1 MSSRSSLTAHF
12 LIAMPAMDDP
22 NFAQGVT
29 LLCQHN
35 DEGAMGL
42 MINRVSE
49 FTLGEVLEQMRI
61 VTESKALVDIP
72 VLIGGPVQPDRG
84 FVLHDDPRE
93 WSSTLRFG
101 NGLAVSTSRDI
112 LEAMA
117 KGEGPENAVIAL
129 GYAGWTADQLEEEIA
144 ANCWLTVE
152 ADEAIVFRTPI
163 SARWQAAAKS
173 LGINLT
179 QVTDY
184 SGRA

>member
-1 MSSRSSLTAHF
+1 
-12 LIAMPAMDDP
+12 MDDP

-49 FTLGEVLEQMRI
+49 FTLGEVLEQMQI
-61 VTESKALVDIP
+61 VIESKELADIP
-72 VLIGGPVQPDRG
+72 VLIGGPVHPDRG

-93 WSSTLRFG
+93 WTSTLRFG
-101 NGLAVSTSRDI
+101 NGFAISTSRDI

-117 KGEGPENAVIAL
+117 KGEGPKNALIAL
-129 GYAGWTADQLEEEIA
+129 GYAGWEAGQLEEEIA
-144 ANCWLTVE
+144 ANSWLTVE
-152 ADEAIVFRTPI
+152 ADQAILFRTPI
-163 SARWQAAAKS
+163 NARWQAAAKS
-173 LGINLT
+173 LGVNLA

>member
-1 MSSRSSLTAHF
+1 MSSSASLTAHF

-22 NFAQGVT
+22 HFAQGVT

-49 FTLGEVLEQMRI
+49 FTLGEVLEQMKI
-61 VTESKALVDIP
+61 AIEVDDLSDMP
-72 VLIGGPVQPDRG
+72 VLSGGPVQADRG

-93 WSSTLRFG
+93 WNSTLRFG

-117 KGEGPENAVIAL
+117 KGDGPKNAVVAL
-129 GYAGWTADQLEEEIA
+129 GYAGWSAGQLEEEIA
-144 ANCWLTVE
+144 ANSWLTVE
-152 ADEAIVFRTPI
+152 ADQSILFRTPI
-163 SARWQAAAKS
+163 DDRWQAAAKS
-173 LGINLT
+173 LGINLV
-179 QVTDY
+179 QMTDY

>member
-1 MSSRSSLTAHF
+1 MPPNSSLTAHF

-35 DEGAMGL
+35 DDGAMGL

-49 FTLGEVLEQMRI
+49 FTVGEVLEQMQI
-61 VTESKALVDIP
+61 STEFSGLADIP

-117 KGEGPENAVIAL
+117 KGEGPKNAVIAL
-129 GYAGWTADQLEEEIA
+129 GYAGWSAGQLEAEIV
-144 ANCWLTVE
+144 ANAWLTVE
-152 ADEAIVFRTPI
+152 ADQAILFRTPI
-163 SARWQAAAKS
+163 NARWQAAAKS
-173 LGINLT
+173 LGINLA
-179 QVTDY
+179 QITDY

>member
-1 MSSRSSLTAHF
+1 MSSSSSLTAHF

-49 FTLGEVLEQMRI
+49 FTLGEVLEQMQI
-61 VTESKALVDIP
+61 VTESQQLADIP

-84 FVLHDDPRE
+84 FVLHNDPRE

-101 NGLAVSTSRDI
+101 NGLAISTSRDI

-117 KGEGPENAVIAL
+117 KGEGPKNAVITL
-129 GYAGWTADQLEEEIA
+129 GYAGWTAGQLEEEIA
-144 ANCWLTVE
+144 ANAWLTVE
-152 ADEAIVFRTPI
+152 ADQAILFHTPI
-163 SARWQAAAKS
+163 PARWQTAAKS
-173 LGINLT
+173 LGINLA

>member
-1 MSSRSSLTAHF
+1 MSSSSSLTAHF

-29 LLCQHN
+29 LVCQHN

-42 MINRVSE
+42 IINRVSE
-49 FTLGEVLEQMRI
+49 FTIGEVLEQMQI
-61 VTESKALVDIP
+61 ATESKELAAIP

-117 KGEGPENAVIAL
+117 KGEGPKNALITL
-129 GYAGWTADQLEEEIA
+129 GYAGWTAGQLEEEIA
-144 ANCWLTVE
+144 ANSWLTVE
-152 ADEAIVFRTPI
+152 ADQAILFRTPI
-163 SARWQAAAKS
+163 NARWQAAAKS
-173 LGINLT
+173 LGINLA

>member
-1 MSSRSSLTAHF
+1 MSSSSSLTAHF

-49 FTLGEVLEQMRI
+49 FTLGEVLEQMQI
-61 VTESKALVDIP
+61 VIESKELADVP

-84 FVLHDDPRE
+84 FVLHDDSRE

-117 KGEGPENAVIAL
+117 KGEGPKNAVIAL
-129 GYAGWTADQLEEEIA
+129 GYAGWTAGQLEEEIA
-144 ANCWLTVE
+144 ANSWLTVE
-152 ADEAIVFRTPI
+152 ADQAILFRTPI
-163 SARWQAAAKS
+163 NARWQAAAKS
-173 LGINLT
+173 LGVNLA